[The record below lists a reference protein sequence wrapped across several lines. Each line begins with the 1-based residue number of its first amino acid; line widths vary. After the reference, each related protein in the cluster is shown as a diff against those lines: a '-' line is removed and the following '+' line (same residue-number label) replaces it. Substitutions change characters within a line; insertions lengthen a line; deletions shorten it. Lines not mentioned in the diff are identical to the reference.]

1 MTFDEMM
8 EDIKSKH
15 PELRHNIELAEAVA
29 DFAFEN
35 DMVEV
40 VRCKDCNSSYF
51 YNGSFR
57 CQKFFEHGR
66 GWPGRLV
73 DDDNYCCWGRRR
85 EDKVE

>member
-40 VRCKDCNSSYF
+40 VRCKDCERSYS
-51 YNGSFR
+51 YGGSRR
-57 CQKFFEHGR
+57 CRKFSEPGS
-66 GWPGRLV
+66 PGRPMMV
-73 DDDNYCCWGRRR
+73 DDENYCCWGRPLE
-85 EDKVE
+85 EDDD